1 MKVIQRL
8 LTNPISLTGL
18 VILLGFV
25 AIAIAA
31 PMIAPPPPRA
41 RDPYQIPQDGFSPQ
55 PRLPDSKHPLGTTEG
70 QYDLLY
76 GIVWGTRTAFRVGI
90 VITACCLVIGL
101 TIGSISAYYGGWLD
115 EALQRIVEIFMAFPF
130 LLAALTLTSILQ
142 AVYGRGGGDLL
153 LIPAKAL
160 ALIAF
165 FKPWTEKLDPS
176 AVRLLTGMMALI
188 AFSWMSY
195 ARLIR
200 GDILA
205 IKERDFVLAARS
217 IGVSD
222 RRILIRHVIP
232 NAIYPT
238 LVYASMDIGSYV
250 LSFAALSFLG
260 VGAPKGYADWGQIVS
275 FARNWIPQLS
285 LYWHIIV
292 YPGVA
297 IILFVLSWNLI
308 GDAFRDILDPRLRGT
323 RG

>member
-1 MKVIQRL
+1 MKTVKRL
-8 LTNPISLTGL
+8 FTNPVSLAG
-18 VILLGFV
+18 VIILLAFIVV
-25 AIAIAA
+25 AVAA
-31 PMIAPPPPRA
+31 PVIAPPPPNY

-55 PRLPDSKHPLGTTEG
+55 PRLPDDEHPLGTTEG
-70 QYDLLY
+70 QFDLWY

-90 VITACCLVIGL
+90 VITISCLVVGL
-101 TIGSISAYYGGWLD
+101 TVGSISAYYGGWLD
-115 EALQRIVEIFMAFPF
+115 ELLQRVVEIFMAFPF

-142 AVYGRGGGDLL
+142 TVYGRGSGQFLL
-153 LIPAKAL
+153 FPAKLL

-165 FKPWTEKLDPS
+165 FKPWSEKLDPS
-176 AVRLLTGMMALI
+176 SVRLLTGMMALI

-205 IKERDFVLAARS
+205 IKERDFVLAARAV
-217 IGVSD
+217 GVRD
-222 RRILIRHVIP
+222 RGILVRHIMP

-238 LVYASMDIGSYV
+238 LVYASMDVGSYV

-260 VGAPKGYADWGQIVS
+260 VGAPKGYADWGQIIS

-292 YPGVA
+292 YPGIA
-297 IILFVLSWNLI
+297 IVLFVLSWNLI
-308 GDAFRDILDPRLRGT
+308 GDAFRDILDPRLQGT

>member
-1 MKVIQRL
+1 MKTIKQL
-8 LTNPISLTGL
+8 LTNPISLSGL
-18 VILLGFV
+18 IILLGFV
-25 AIAIAA
+25 VIAVAA
-31 PMIAPPPPRA
+31 PVIAPPPPNA
-41 RDPYQIPQDGFSPQ
+41 RDPYQIPQDGFAPQ
-55 PRLPDSKHPLGTTEG
+55 PKLPSPEHPLGTTEG
-70 QYDLLY
+70 QFDLFY

-90 VITACCLVIGL
+90 VITACCLLIGL
-101 TIGSISAYYGGWLD
+101 TIGSLSSYYGGWLD
-115 EALQRIVEIFMAFPF
+115 EVLQRIVEIFMAFPF

-142 AVYGRGGGDLL
+142 TVYGRGAGQFL

-188 AFSWMSY
+188 AFSWMNY

-205 IKERDFVLAARS
+205 VKERDFVLAARS
-217 IGVSD
+217 IGVRD
-222 RRILIRHVIP
+222 WRILTRHVIP
-232 NAIYPT
+232 NAIFPT

-250 LSFAALSFLG
+250 LNFAALSFLG
-260 VGAPKGYADWGQIVS
+260 VGAPKGYADWGQIIS

-292 YPGVA
+292 YPGAA
-297 IILFVLSWNLI
+297 IVLFVLSWNLI
-308 GDAFRDILDPRLRGT
+308 GDAFRDILDPRLHGSRG
-323 RG
+323 